1 MHECNPL
8 ATIVIINYNYEN
20 FVAAAIDSALAQSY
34 EPLEVIVI
42 DDGSTD
48 ASRRIISA
56 YDMRVRTIFQSNAGQ
71 GVGYNVGWRAARGE
85 FLLFLDSD
93 DVLMPDAIAK
103 VVSAFKDSDAV
114 KAQFYLAMVD
124 RDLKPLG
131 YRLPSY
137 DFSRME
143 PRKQIANYGYYVS
156 PPCSGNA
163 YRKSFLDGIMPI
175 ADIELYRQAPDG
187 YTTGLAGLAGSIVSI
202 RETLGYYRIHGNN
215 VGGEGGVRS
224 IEQLHHMFMR
234 DLARER
240 AEHLFGDR
248 FNFHFLEDRSRYC
261 PGHTKLRLLSRRV
274 LPDAHPIKTDTV
286 AGLAVCGVISAF
298 RFPHLTPIKRIA
310 VAIGFVILGIIPR
323 PVLRAYFAAITAP
336 QKRNRELS
344 AKLLFNAQESQNQ

>member
-1 MHECNPL
+1 
-8 ATIVIINYNYEN
+8 
-20 FVAAAIDSALAQSY
+20 
-34 EPLEVIVI
+34 
-42 DDGSTD
+42 
-48 ASRRIISA
+48 
-56 YDMRVRTIFQSNAGQ
+56 
-71 GVGYNVGWRAARGE
+71 
-85 FLLFLDSD
+85 
-93 DVLMPDAIAK
+93 
-103 VVSAFKDSDAV
+103 
-114 KAQFYLAMVD
+114 
-124 RDLKPLG
+124 
-131 YRLPSY
+131 
-137 DFSRME
+137 
-143 PRKQIANYGYYVS
+143 
-156 PPCSGNA
+156 
-163 YRKSFLDGIMPI
+163 
-175 ADIELYRQAPDG
+175 
-187 YTTGLAGLAGSIVSI
+187 VSI

-298 RFPHLTPIKRIA
+298 RFPHLTPIKRFA